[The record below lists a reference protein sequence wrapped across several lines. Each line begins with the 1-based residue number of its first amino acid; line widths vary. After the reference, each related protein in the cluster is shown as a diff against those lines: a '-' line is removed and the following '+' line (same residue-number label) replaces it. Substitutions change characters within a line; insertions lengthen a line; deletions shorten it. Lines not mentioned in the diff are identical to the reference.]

1 MPSLCLHFKEFKS
14 KNAYEGYVHEKRVY
28 DKAKVLHDKVLKW
41 TCLNKNQDEID
52 EKNDEREKNRKN
64 IPWAWQKLIFKKD
77 ILIVQI
83 FLKKIRKIYT
93 FLCKNFTEKNC
104 CKNLVS
110 AMEDIKYLRKRFVY
124 KIYSVI

>member
-14 KNAYEGYVHEKRVY
+14 KNAYECYAHEKRVY

-64 IPWAWQKLIFKKD
+64 IPWAWQKPIY
-77 ILIVQI
+77 
-83 FLKKIRKIYT
+83 LKGIY
-93 FLCKNFTEKNC
+93 
-104 CKNLVS
+104 
-110 AMEDIKYLRKRFVY
+110 
-124 KIYSVI
+124 